1 MPLVVVRGFA
11 TIVIRVLMVVA
22 SGDRVGMPIE
32 RDDDRRFG
40 SAIALA
46 AHRAQHAR
54 GNCAAQRQ
62 QHSEQQKQPDTK
74 GFHDAGG

>member
-11 TIVIRVLMVVA
+11 TIVIRELMVVV
-22 SGDRVGMPIE
+22 SGDMVGMPIV
-32 RDDDRRFG
+32 RDDDHRLG
-40 SAIALA
+40 PAIALA

-62 QHSEQQKQPDTK
+62 QHSEQQQQPDTK